1 MDNSILYIIIALI
14 VGVVFGKLDTV
25 FTGSLKKGR
34 EAKKEQALAQE
45 VEHLKQELERQKQIP
60 AQPAPERL
68 SALRVSLDEKQAWMV
83 EIDGTA
89 CRPENI
95 NSEQRTR
102 LINVLVQIRPWIDAK
117 PVPAKIEMP
126 APAAPAHPVPST
138 PVPSASVP
146 SASAASNLPP
156 SPLRASIIGGLRSV
170 VDTGKAN
177 PPSGLVSVV
186 SLIDSVLQK
195 QLAGTPL
202 ASRQIRME
210 EGPKGEVL
218 VYVGAARYSGIDS
231 VPDPEIVAAIK
242 QAIAEFNREK

>member
-1 MDNSILYIIIALI
+1 M
-14 VGVVFGKLDTV
+14 
-25 FTGSLKKGR
+25 
-34 EAKKEQALAQE
+34 
-45 VEHLKQELERQKQIP
+45 
-60 AQPAPERL
+60 
-68 SALRVSLDEKQAWMV
+68 
-83 EIDGTA
+83 
-89 CRPENI
+89 
-95 NSEQRTR
+95 
-102 LINVLVQIRPWIDAK
+102 
-117 PVPAKIEMP
+117 
-126 APAAPAHPVPST
+126 
-138 PVPSASVP
+138 
-146 SASAASNLPP
+146 
-156 SPLRASIIGGLRSV
+156 

-177 PPSGLVSVV
+177 PPSGLVSVI

>member
-1 MDNSILYIIIALI
+1 MIAMDNSILYIIIALI

-34 EAKKEQALAQE
+34 EEKKEQALAQE

-83 EIDGTA
+83 EIDGIA
-89 CRPENI
+89 CRPETI

-117 PVPAKIEMP
+117 PVPVKTEMP
-126 APAAPAHPVPST
+126 APATSAPAAP
-138 PVPSASVP
+138 ARSVP
-146 SASAASNLPP
+146 SAPAASNLPP

-202 ASRQIRME
+202 ASRQIRLE